1 MTKQEFNKTLKELNL
16 TKKEFCEKLR
26 INYTSL
32 VSSWFRVVPIP
43 QYAIS
48 WLEIYKTAQKYE
60 QFAEIFKKEFI
71 FKNTIQEESTKFTRK
86 EFDIRLQELKL
97 TRLEFCKKVGMN
109 ENSILSNWDRQ
120 SPIPL
125 WVESWLNTYENA
137 KNFKILYNCIHSNFK
152 TKEN

>member
-1 MTKQEFNKTLKELNL
+1 MTKQEFNEALKALNL

-26 INYTSL
+26 VNYTSL

-48 WLEIYKTAQKYE
+48 WLELYKTAQKYE

-71 FKNTIQEESTKFTRK
+71 LKDTIRQESTSFTRK
-86 EFDIRLQELKL
+86 EFEARLQELKL
-97 TRLEFCKKVGMN
+97 TRIEFCKKVGMN
-109 ENSILSNWDRQ
+109 ENSILANWDRQ

-125 WVESWLNTYENA
+125 WVEAWLNTYENTE
-137 KNFKILYNCIHSNFK
+137 NFKKLEILFEGFIK
-152 TKEN
+152 T